1 MSESDHPLPGRST
14 LVVRLHDRPGALYRA
29 IGLIRRRGYNVS
41 SLVVGAT
48 ERAGTSRMVLVVEA
62 AEVHQVVQ
70 QLTRLVDVLSV
81 AEIAP
86 DDALVD
92 DFVNAMRRFDIR
104 QSARGTST
112 RLPTAPSSQELA
124 R

>member
-1 MSESDHPLPGRST
+1 
-14 LVVRLHDRPGALYRA
+14 
-29 IGLIRRRGYNVS
+29 
-41 SLVVGAT
+41 
-48 ERAGTSRMVLVVEA
+48 
-62 AEVHQVVQ
+62 VHQVVQ

-92 DFVNAMRRFDIR
+92 DFVNAMQRFDLR